1 MVPTESPAMERHAA
15 ESSAWEARSSSSLA
29 LSSYCSESHCCLT
42 IETSEL
48 EIVEKTIPNSLR
60 TGDPERYRKVL
71 GFSYLVGGVI
81 FAVVGIV
88 VLAK

>member
-1 MVPTESPAMERHAA
+1 VAG
-15 ESSAWEARSSSSLA
+15 A
-29 LSSYCSESHCCLT
+29 LVIFFGIVLVVLGATLLSDYRNVGAH
-42 IETSEL
+42 
-48 EIVEKTIPNSLR
+48 IVERTIPHAVR

-71 GFSYLVGGVI
+71 GLCYLLGGTV

>member
-1 MVPTESPAMERHAA
+1 MVRAVTAPYACGRIVRVGGA
-15 ESSAWEARSSSSLA
+15 LA
-29 LSSYCSESHCCLT
+29 IIFGIVLVALGVTLLSDYRNVGAQ
-42 IETSEL
+42 
-48 EIVEKTIPNSLR
+48 IVEKTIPNSLR

-71 GFSYLVGGVI
+71 GFSYLLGGII